1 MSEEDLVDINAPLSE
16 GDEYSPDDY
25 WDDYWA
31 EISYCEFDAMMEQL
45 KHDVYNMVHFGHE
58 DGPEAYAAEC
68 LAEEELEQEMGEGAV
83 IDNLYYDEMSAEDM
97 ERDAQLE
104 TQAMCAAAA
113 AEEAYFK
120 CTL

>member
-1 MSEEDLVDINAPLSE
+1 MPEEDLVDIDAPPTD
-16 GDEYSPDDY
+16 GDVYSPDH
-25 WDDYWA
+25 YWA
-31 EISYCEFDAMMEQL
+31 DVEYGYFESMMEQL

-58 DGPEAYAAEC
+58 DGPDAYAADL
-68 LAEEELEQEMGEGAV
+68 LAEEELEKEMEEGAV
-83 IDNLYYDEMSAEDM
+83 IDSLYYDEVSAEDM

-104 TQAMCAAAA
+104 TQAMWAAAA